1 MQQCLRT
8 SVKLSGVL
16 DTVPGMRIGY
26 GRVSTRA
33 QNPNAQHD
41 ALAAAG
47 GDEIFI
53 DKVSGK
59 LARRPELDGCCW
71 SPAAPVTS
79 WW

>member
-47 GDEIFI
+47 GDEI
-53 DKVSGK
+53 SSTRCPASWPAGPSWTG
-59 LARRPELDGCCW
+59 AAGRP
-71 SPAAPVTS
+71 PPR
-79 WW
+79 